1 VPPELAK
8 EVGASGPVLRGSGVA
23 YDIRKNKPYS
33 DYTEFEFR
41 IPVGRNGDAYD
52 RYRVRLEEMFE
63 SLSIIHQVME
73 GLPEGPIHSR
83 KPVKIALLLKPPKG
97 EAYAAVESPRGELG
111 VFIVSDGSSKPYRVK
126 VRSPS
131 FSNIALIPYILPG
144 HLIADAVAILGSLD
158 PVFGDVDR

>member
-1 VPPELAK
+1 
-8 EVGASGPVLRGSGVA
+8 
-23 YDIRKNKPYS
+23 
-33 DYTEFEFR
+33 
-41 IPVGRNGDAYD
+41 
-52 RYRVRLEEMFE
+52 
-63 SLSIIHQVME
+63 
-73 GLPEGPIHSR
+73 
-83 KPVKIALLLKPPKG
+83 
-97 EAYAAVESPRGELG
+97 VESPRGELG